1 MGPILCSP
9 ECSFSIAQSAVP
21 LQVLRGKLLED
32 IPGIITTTFRLGAS
46 LCIAGA
52 PVQGE
57 AGMPE
62 ELIIV
67 VGLQEKLSLLRDGC

>member
-9 ECSFSIAQSAVP
+9 KGSFKIAQYAVP
-21 LQVLRGKLLED
+21 LQVSRGKLLED
-32 IPGIITTTFRLGAS
+32 IPGISTTFRLGAS
-46 LCIAGA
+46 LSIAGA

-57 AGMPE
+57 AGTPE

>member
-1 MGPILCSP
+1 MGSILCSP
-9 ECSFSIAQSAVP
+9 NHSPKTAQSAAP
-21 LQVLRGKLLED
+21 LQVSRGKLLED
-32 IPGIITTTFRLGAS
+32 IPPSGLAHPS

-52 PVQGE
+52 PGQGE
-57 AGMPE
+57 AGTPE

>member
-9 ECSFSIAQSAVP
+9 KRSPKIAQSAVTF
-21 LQVLRGKLLED
+21 QVSEEKLLED
-32 IPGIITTTFRLGAS
+32 IPGVTTTFRLGAS

-52 PVQGE
+52 PVQEE
-57 AGMPE
+57 AGTPE

-67 VGLQEKLSLLRDGC
+67 VGLQEKLSLLRGGC

>member
-9 ECSFSIAQSAVP
+9 KRSFRFAQSAVP
-21 LQVLRGKLLED
+21 LQVSGGKLLED
-32 IPGIITTTFRLGAS
+32 IPDVTTTFGLGAS

-57 AGMPE
+57 AGTPE
-62 ELIIV
+62 EFIIV